1 MVSSGRFPRLF
12 HHIRL
17 GLMTLGIKKVLEF
30 MLNVKVEER
39 VQKKKEAGLQRQLY
53 DRSEFI

>member
-1 MVSSGRFPRLF
+1 
-12 HHIRL
+12 
-17 GLMTLGIKKVLEF
+17 MTLGIKKVLEF